1 MSALALADPIPP
13 SHDNYLLCKL
23 CEATV
28 QVVAPLADKKL
39 PEIEEKFIEKCKQL
53 IGFLPLSEMECKA
66 LAAREIG
73 PLKEQLDA
81 GVDPAEV
88 CKRAKAC

>member
-1 MSALALADPIPP
+1 MLVGMSALALADPIPP

-39 PEIEEKFIEKCKQL
+39 PEIEEVSSFTLDGLVLLNTICVPVKSSSQHALTLGK
-53 IGFLPLSEMECKA
+53 LSGKD
-66 LAAREIG
+66 L
-73 PLKEQLDA
+73 
-81 GVDPAEV
+81 
-88 CKRAKAC
+88 